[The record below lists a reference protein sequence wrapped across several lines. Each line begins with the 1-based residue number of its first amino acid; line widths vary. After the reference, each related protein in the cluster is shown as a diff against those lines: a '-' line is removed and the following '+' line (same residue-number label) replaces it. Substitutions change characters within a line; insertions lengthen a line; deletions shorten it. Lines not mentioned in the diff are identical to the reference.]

1 MSRLGEPGL
10 AVKKALWR
18 QNDPEAKGVPPVPPS
33 TREKVLERDGYTCGH
48 CGFRSLKWQEIHH
61 KDDDHANNDL
71 SNLVTLC
78 PWCHGC
84 HHVGFV
90 GASGKATLIWFPEM
104 SQTGLFHLVRV
115 LAVVLTQD
123 RKGEYGYREVAHR
136 IYEELGRRRL
146 PLDQAF
152 GEGSHDPAILGN
164 ILLSSEDGA
173 VREDRLEG
181 FRLLP
186 LLNQWQPQIAYW
198 SASVF
203 GSVPVGTWARLAE
216 KWAVDPD
223 QKNSLISEGDDSAL
237 SAHEKDPEEEMPE
250 SGEEEEGGDDK

>member
-84 HHVGFV
+84 HHVGFM

-123 RKGEYGYREVAHR
+123 RKGESGFREVAHR

-152 GEGSHDPAILGN
+152 GEGSHDPVILGN
-164 ILLSSEDGA
+164 ILLSSEEGA

-181 FRLLP
+181 FRILP
-186 LLNQWQPQIAYW
+186 LLNQWRSQIAYW

-216 KWAVDPD
+216 KWAIDPD
-223 QKNSLISEGDDSAL
+223 QRTIRTSEGDDS
-237 SAHEKDPEEEMPE
+237 SQSDEEMPE
-250 SGEEEEGGDDK
+250 SGEEEEGDDDK